1 MGIAGVIFCT
11 NRASVSAVGFWKRAV
26 SANVGDVPEFQG
38 VESRL
43 TSWELGD

>member
-1 MGIAGVIFCT
+1 M
-11 NRASVSAVGFWKRAV
+11 SAVGFWKRAV

-38 VESRL
+38 VESHL